1 MNGIPFAPSGDEV
14 FTMSK
19 WVRFT
24 SCLLLSL
31 SAMVLSIS
39 AQTSKAPVLPVKYA
53 EPFGDGEYRIGPED
67 VIEVFVWNEE
77 ELAVTAVV
85 RPDGKITVKLIGDIV
100 ASGKTAK
107 ELESEIRTKLVP
119 FIEGAKVNAVVKE
132 INSPKVSVGGEV
144 RKPDVYTIKQKTTV
158 LGAISLAGGLT
169 EYAKKDKIVVMREGP
184 GGQQQFTLKLN
195 DMVRGSNP
203 SVFYVEPGDT
213 IYVK

>member
-1 MNGIPFAPSGDEV
+1 
-14 FTMSK
+14 MSN
-19 WVRFT
+19 WVRVT
-24 SCLLLSL
+24 SCLVSLLAGL
-31 SAMVLSIS
+31 VITIS

-85 RPDGKITVKLIGDIV
+85 RPDGKITVKLIGDLV

-107 ELESEIRTKLVP
+107 ELESEIRTKLSP

-132 INSPKVSVGGEV
+132 INSPKVSVFGEV

-158 LGAISLAGGLT
+158 LGAIALAGGLT
-169 EYAKKDKIVVMREGP
+169 EFAKKDNIVVMRDGP
-184 GGQQQFTLKLN
+184 GGQQQFKLKL
-195 DMVRGSNP
+195 DTMVRNSNP
-203 SVFYVEPGDT
+203 NVFYVEPGDT